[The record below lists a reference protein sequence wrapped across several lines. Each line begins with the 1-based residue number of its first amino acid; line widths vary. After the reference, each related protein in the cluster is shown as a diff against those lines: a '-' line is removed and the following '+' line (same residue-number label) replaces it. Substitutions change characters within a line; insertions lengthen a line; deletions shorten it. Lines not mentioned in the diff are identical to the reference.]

1 MRINILGTHYLS
13 LNINIMP
20 RLTAAQKSAK
30 ISEAK
35 ELVINMT
42 KSSGLVMLPPNET
55 FDVSIESGVTVDSIE
70 SNAITTESGIHKF
83 IPVICVDSNDKEY
96 KSSLYCGTTEKT
108 PEERKDWHIALFEQF
123 GDVLDEISFVGKT
136 GDIRKN
142 KAG

>member
-1 MRINILGTHYLS
+1 MAK
-13 LNINIMP
+13 
-20 RLTAAQKSAK
+20 LTNAQKAAK

-55 FDVSIESGVTVDSIE
+55 FDVSIESGVTIDSIE
-70 SNAITTESGIHKF
+70 SNAITTESGVHKF

-108 PEERKDWHIALFEQF
+108 PDDRKDWHVALFEQF
-123 GDVLDEISFVGKT
+123 GDVLDEISFFGKT

-142 KAG
+142 KAGYDVTYLSIEE

>member
-1 MRINILGTHYLS
+1 MTK
-13 LNINIMP
+13 
-20 RLTAAQKSAK
+20 LTKAQKAAK

-35 ELVINMT
+35 ELVISMT

-55 FDVSIESGVTVDSIE
+55 FDVSIDANVSIE
-70 SNAITTESGIHKF
+70 SIEANAITTESGIHKF
-83 IPVICVDSNDKEY
+83 IPVICTDSNDKEY

-136 GDIRKN
+136 GDVRKN
-142 KAG
+142 KAGYDVTYLSIEE